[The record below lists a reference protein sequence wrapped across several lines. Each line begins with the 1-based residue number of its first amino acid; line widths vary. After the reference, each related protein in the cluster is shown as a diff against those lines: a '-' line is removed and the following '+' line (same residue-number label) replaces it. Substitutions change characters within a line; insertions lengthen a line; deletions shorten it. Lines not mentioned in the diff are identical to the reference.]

1 MPEAPTRSRR
11 SERTAQTRQ
20 ALVEAALALMSR
32 QGYDAISTDDIA
44 AAAGV
49 SPRTFFR
56 YFPTKESVL
65 LFGEDD
71 FIRSFAEHYREQP
84 TRLCELDAVRA
95 TFVALA
101 PTITGLHRRIRL
113 YNQALASSFVLR
125 GQEQAHHDEN
135 VTRVAGALAGRRGL
149 RKPDDAARLLATV
162 VVATLQTVVNDWA
175 AGPARAD
182 LGQLIADRF
191 ALHQAVVRGR

>member
-1 MPEAPTRSRR
+1 MTEAPTRSRR
-11 SERTAQTRQ
+11 SESKAQTRQ
-20 ALVEAALALMSR
+20 ALVEAALALMSQR
-32 QGYDAISTDDIA
+32 GYDAISTDDIA

-71 FIRSFAEHYREQP
+71 FIRSFADGYREQP
-84 TRLCELDAVRA
+84 ARLRELDAVRA
-95 TFVALA
+95 TFVSLA
-101 PTITGLHRRIRL
+101 PTITRLHRRLRL
-113 YNQALASSFVLR
+113 YNKALASSFVLR
-125 GQEQAHHDEN
+125 GQEQANHDEN
-135 VTRVAGALAGRRGL
+135 VARVADALASRRGL

-162 VVATLQTVVNDWA
+162 VVATLQAAVLDWA

-182 LGQLIADRF
+182 LSQLIADRF
-191 ALHQAVVRGR
+191 ALLEEVVRGS